1 MPFFTPF
8 RRVLAGAISTV
19 TLASLLATAA
29 HAAPMPAIAFPQEH
43 SPFKADPNQVWGR
56 LPNGM
61 SYVIMHHAVPPHTAI
76 IQLRIAAGSME
87 ETVSQRGLAHFVEHM
102 AFEGS
107 TNQKPGDLKA
117 DLERKGFTF
126 GADANAVTSANQTL
140 YMLNAPNTQP
150 ETISAALSSLR
161 EIAGNLTFDATALDH
176 ERGVV
181 LSEERARGGHTLAD
195 RYFAFV
201 YPAQKYGQGF
211 GVPIGSRDVIQ
222 SASRDDLL
230 DFYHAW
236 YRPQLATLVVVGDI
250 DPKAVEA
257 EIKTRFGDWQAAG
270 AMPDEPDWGTRNP
283 RGLQLFEYSNPGT
296 ARALRME
303 WIRPAETRPDT
314 LDRYVDGIAESAAAM
329 LLTRRLSLAVEA
341 KDSPILKASAS
352 RGGVA
357 HTSRE
362 FAVEVD
368 PKPGQT
374 KAAFDAAYAVVKTFR
389 DQGVTDAEVKLVA
402 DQEAAARARFAKSYD
417 SRTNAGIAESI
428 VGGLGDDTVSL
439 DVAGRLAMMDAAMPH
454 LDKAGLNAGIKTV
467 FAGDGPVLSDF
478 GDSTIDFDPPTFKA
492 EYLAQTAAPD
502 VAYAEAASVP
512 WPYTDFGPAKAAVSH
527 TVDKDLGF
535 DHFVFANGVQLNV
548 KQTSFTA
555 GQVEVGVAF
564 LGGMQ
569 RFDPKKPVPLRLAA
583 GSLFIAGGL
592 GKLDSAAMSTSLAG
606 KTVGRTMTIS
616 STATTLSG
624 VTTPGDLGTQMQV
637 LMAYATDPGLRGG
650 EYARFQTYLAAVEQK
665 QMRDGPTSM
674 LGFEFESVM
683 HSGDWRFDA
692 HIADTASNVP
702 WSDVESVYRDLLRN
716 DTPIVITMVGDI
728 DPQAAADEVA
738 KTFGTLGPR
747 PATAPKAKGAEVT
760 PMASGGE
767 HVFYHDGRH
776 DLSVSAAVW
785 PTTGYYTDVRASHQ
799 VAALTQIIRNRLFD
813 SLREKLGADYSPAVS
828 SYQDDAFPDFG
839 YIRVQAQV
847 RAGDDKLFRD
857 TLAGIVSDLKAHP
870 VSDDEL
876 ARVKTPGLQGLD
888 NALNTNGYWF
898 SILQWVGRQPQGKAA
913 ELSHRADVAA
923 TTPADVMA
931 LAQRYLKDDREVF
944 IRVVP
949 REAPTKVDDGH

>member
-8 RRVLAGAISTV
+8 RRVVAGAICAALFAPVV
-19 TLASLLATAA
+19 THAT
-29 HAAPMPAIAFPQEH
+29 PMPAIAFPQEH
-43 SPFKADPNQVWGR
+43 SPYKADPAEVWGR

-161 EIAGNLTFDATALDH
+161 EIAGNLTFDATALDR

-222 SASRDDLL
+222 SAGRDDLV

-236 YRPQLATLVVVGDI
+236 YRPQLATLIVVGDI
-250 DPKAVEA
+250 DPKAIEA
-257 EIKTRFGDWQAAG
+257 EIKTRFADWQATG
-270 AMPDEPDWGTRNP
+270 PMPEEPDWGTRNP

-296 ARALRME
+296 ARSLRME
-303 WIRPAETRPDT
+303 WIRPPETRPDT
-314 LDRYVDGIAESAAAM
+314 LDRYVDGLSEAAAAV
-329 LLTRRLSLAVEA
+329 LLNRRLTLALEA
-341 KDSPILKASAS
+341 KDTPILKAVAT
-352 RGGVA
+352 RGSIS
-357 HTSRE
+357 HTSRD
-362 FAVEVD
+362 FAVEID

-389 DQGVTDAEVKLVA
+389 DQGVTDAEVKLIA
-402 DQEAAARARFAKSYD
+402 DQEAGARARFVKSLD
-417 SRTNAGIAESI
+417 ARSSALIAESI
-428 VGGLGDDTVSL
+428 VDGLGDDTVSH
-439 DVAGRLAMMDAAMPH
+439 DMAGRLAMMDASLPR

-467 FAGDGPVLSDF
+467 FGGDGPVLSDF
-478 GDSTIDFDPPTFKA
+478 GDSTIDFDPPAFKA

-512 WPYTDFGPAKAAVSH
+512 WPYTDFGPARPAVSH
-527 TVDKDLGF
+527 TTDKAMGY
-535 DHFVFANGVQLNV
+535 DHFVFANGVVLNV

-555 GQVEVGVAF
+555 GQVDVGIGF
-564 LGGMQ
+564 MGGMM
-569 RFDPKKPVPLRLAA
+569 RFDPKKPVPLRLA
-583 GSLFIAGGL
+583 GGTLFIAGGL
-592 GKLDSAAMSTSLAG
+592 GKLDSAAISTSLAG
-606 KTVGRTMTIS
+606 KTFGRTMTVGS
-616 STATTLSG
+616 GVTMLSG
-624 VTTPGDLGTQMQV
+624 VTTPGDLATQMQV
-637 LMAYATDPGLRGG
+637 LMAYTTDPGLRGG
-650 EYARFQTYLAAVEQK
+650 DYARFQTYLAAVEQK
-665 QMRDGPTSM
+665 QMRDSPTAM
-674 LGFEFESVM
+674 MNFEFESVM
-683 HSGDWRFDA
+683 HPGDWRFDA
-692 HIADTASNVP
+692 HIADTASSVP
-702 WSDVESVYRDLLRN
+702 WTDVEAVYRDLLRN

-738 KTFGTLGPR
+738 KTFGTLPPR
-747 PATAPKAKGAEVT
+747 PATAPKAPGAEMT
-760 PMASGGE
+760 PTAKGGE

-785 PTTGYYTDVRASHQ
+785 PTTGYYADVRATHQ
-799 VAALTQIIRNRLFD
+799 MAVLTQIIRNRLFD
-813 SLREKLGADYSPAVS
+813 SLREKLGADYAPSVL
-828 SYQDDAFPDFG
+828 SYQDDAFTDFG

-847 RAGDDKLFRD
+847 RAGDDQLFRD

-876 ARVKTPGLQGLD
+876 KRVKTPGLQGLD
-888 NALNTNGYWF
+888 NALNSNGYWF
-898 SILQWVGRQPQGKAA
+898 SILQWVGRQPQGEAT

-923 TTPADVMA
+923 TTAEDVMA

-944 IRVVP
+944 FKVVP